1 MDFDLLPAL
10 SSALNAA
17 TTLMLVVGWLR
28 IRRKDVDGHRR
39 AMLTAIVTSAL
50 FLASYIVHHAMHGTH
65 GSSASQVSAAA
76 GIFYAAILGTHTAM
90 AIAIAVLVPRV
101 AWLALKGHIDR
112 HRTLARIT
120 LPIWLYV
127 SVTGIAVYV
136 MAYHLWPARAAT

>member
-1 MDFDLLPAL
+1 MEFDFLPAL

-17 TTLMLVVGWLR
+17 TTLLLVVGWLR

-50 FLASYIVHHAMHGTH
+50 FLVTYVVHHFLHDMHGSGAT
-65 GSSASQVSAAA
+65 GAAR
-76 GIFYAAILGTHTAM
+76 IFYLVVLNTHTAL
-90 AIAIAVLVPRV
+90 AVAIAVLVPRV
-101 AWLALKGHIDR
+101 VWLALKGHIDR
-112 HRTLARIT
+112 HKTLAKIT

>member
-1 MDFDLLPAL
+1 MEFDVLPAV
-10 SSALNAA
+10 SSLLNAV
-17 TTLMLVVGWLR
+17 TTVLLVVGWRR

-39 AMLTAIVTSAL
+39 AMLAAIVASAL
-50 FLASYIVHHAMHGTH
+50 FLTSYVVHHALHGTH
-65 GSSASQVSAAA
+65 GSSASRVSAAA
-76 GIFYAAILGTHTAM
+76 GILYAAILGTHTAL
-90 AIAIAVLVPRV
+90 AIAIAILVPRV